1 MRPKERVISFVTDD
15 KHIAFCD
22 GSEVRYSAYN
32 KLPDTKPELYKRTND
47 PRKSNV
53 VDLCSHLIPNVFTDV
68 IIKNT
73 ERMPINE
80 VFDMQLGVGCG
91 VYNAGYTDFALLVKA
106 DGFEISDKDKNSF
119 NDEYNR
125 EYEILDMND
134 FFSNFIGTLSS
145 DYIDL
150 GDTNIYVRQNFK
162 YREDVRLICN
172 DKKERSGSIIVE
184 VRGLENGKFQKYD
197 HIDLAIYYATDGE
210 YIAYSVESEDAAK
223 RALYGDFGYFWRVTV
238 PEFFGGD

>member
-1 MRPKERVISFVTDD
+1 
-15 KHIAFCD
+15 
-22 GSEVRYSAYN
+22 
-32 KLPDTKPELYKRTND
+32 
-47 PRKSNV
+47 
-53 VDLCSHLIPNVFTDV
+53 
-68 IIKNT
+68 
-73 ERMPINE
+73 
-80 VFDMQLGVGCG
+80 
-91 VYNAGYTDFALLVKA
+91 
-106 DGFEISDKDKNSF
+106 
-119 NDEYNR
+119 
-125 EYEILDMND
+125 MND

-238 PEFFGGD
+238 PEFLRGD